1 MSAVDELAESL
12 RREILGGARP
22 AGARLVEQE
31 LCARY
36 GAARHTLRA
45 ALRELAGEGLVRIEL
60 NRGARV
66 ARLSG
71 DEVVWLNELRA
82 ALEMEAA
89 RLALERHAG
98 RLPAPVHVALA
109 ELERAC
115 AAEPVVWADV
125 NEAHAGLH
133 GAIVAAAGSPRIE
146 AAHRALSGELRLF
159 INQLEPLWSARRMA
173 ADHAALVAGLERE
186 GPAVLRRHLRESA
199 AALAAAEPNTGQA
212 AAERDT
218 GRSHRV
224 AGAPAR
230 WRGGE

>member
-1 MSAVDELAESL
+1 MSAVDSLAGAL
-12 RREILGGARP
+12 RQEILDGARP

-31 LCARY
+31 LCADY
-36 GAARHTLRA
+36 GVARHTLRA
-45 ALRELAGEGLVRIEL
+45 ALRALAAEGLVRIEP

-98 RLPAPVHVALA
+98 RLPGPVHAALA
-109 ELERAC
+109 ALERAC
-115 AAEPVVWADV
+115 ATDPVAWAEV
-125 NEAHAGLH
+125 NEAHAALH

-159 INQLEPLWSARRMA
+159 LLQLEPLWSARRMA
-173 ADHAALVAGLERE
+173 ADHAALVAGLERR
-186 GPAVLRRHLRESA
+186 GPEVLREHLRESA
-199 AALAAAEPNTGQA
+199 TALA

-218 GRSHRV
+218 GRARRV
-224 AGAPAR
+224 GDAPAR
-230 WRGGE
+230 RRGGE